1 MKAQVITTEYTG
13 LCPVQPWQHVVAA
26 SQGPAMDAEA
36 AAVPAGVAETAIAAP
51 RKARDRGASAVEWVI
66 ITGIVVAIVAGVG
79 VVISK
84 AITDKADQRLQPDQ
98 QRRHQRDRTG
108 TRRRQR
114 RNHRRLAPPAAAAA
128 AAGVARADS

>member
-26 SQGPAMDAEA
+26 AQGSAMDARPSPCRRLAEA
-36 AAVPAGVAETAIAAP
+36 AVAGP

-79 VVISK
+79 VIISK
-84 AITDKADQRLQPDQ
+84 AIPDKADDACNQINSAGANG
-98 QRRHQRDRTG
+98 RDAGTG
-108 TRRRQR
+108 GGNGGTGGGGC
-114 RNHRRLAPPAAAAA
+114 NDEVK
-128 AAGVARADS
+128 AGRG

>member
-26 SQGPAMDAEA
+26 AQGSATDAEA
-36 AAVPAGVAETAIAAP
+36 AAGTAGVTGTAAAGP

-79 VVISK
+79 VIISK
-84 AITDKADQRLQPDQ
+84 AITNKANDACNQINNAGSSASAGTAGGNGGT
-98 QRRHQRDRTG
+98 TG
-108 TRRRQR
+108 TTGGTIGG
-114 RNHRRLAPPAAAAA
+114 NC
-128 AAGVARADS
+128 G